1 MQDWDLV
8 IHNVHLATMEH
19 GYGELLDADDAQEW
33 RLDALQRTAV
43 FRVDLF
49 I

>member
-1 MQDWDLV
+1 V
-8 IHNVHLATMEH
+8 LAR
-19 GYGELLDADDAQEW
+19 GGEQQFALARHDALLLDADDAPDW

>member
-1 MQDWDLV
+1 V
-8 IHNVHLATMEH
+8 LARASDQQFALARH
-19 GYGELLDADDAQEW
+19 DALLLDADDAQEW